1 MNCRSSVWTL
11 AIGICL
17 KSDSIWS
24 DMKWNAAVPKCHT
37 TCRWG
42 LSHWGGGERRGTNWG
57 LKVKGHR
64 EGRTSWSFHQS
75 VMSSPHPPSPLLLP
89 GLQKANNPTPHPTVL
104 VGSTGSSALPSRLR
118 RSSGSLL
125 SSQPAREIT
134 LLPIFPPGLWG
145 WYKHRSREEV
155 GRS

>member
-17 KSDSIWS
+17 KSDSILS

-42 LSHWGGGERRGTNWG
+42 LSHWGGGERQGTNWG

-64 EGRTSWSFHQS
+64 EGRTSWSFHQPI
-75 VMSSPHPPSPLLLP
+75 MSSPHPPSPLLLP
-89 GLQKANNPTPHPTVL
+89 GLRKANNPAPPPHSASGQLRVFGSPISATEKLRVFTIFSACSENYPLAHFPTWP
-104 VGSTGSSALPSRLR
+104 VGMVQT
-118 RSSGSLL
+118 
-125 SSQPAREIT
+125 Q
-134 LLPIFPPGLWG
+134 
-145 WYKHRSREEV
+145 K
-155 GRS
+155 